1 MQRKGFVALL
11 SFKKAMTKERNKM
24 KAIRQVLDKK
34 IRVRIFTEV
43 RKVVPKVK
51 KLRNL

>member
-11 SFKKAMTKERNKM
+11 SFKKAMTKERYRM

-34 IRVRIFTEV
+34 IIARVFTEF
-43 RKVVPKVK
+43 RKIVP
-51 KLRNL
+51 